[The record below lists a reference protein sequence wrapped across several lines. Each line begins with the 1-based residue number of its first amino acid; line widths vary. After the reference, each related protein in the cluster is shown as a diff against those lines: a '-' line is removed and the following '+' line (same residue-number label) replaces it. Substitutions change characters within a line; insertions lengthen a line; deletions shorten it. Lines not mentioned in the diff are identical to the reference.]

1 MFLIW
6 RLVVNAQTKKKGRG
20 FAHLGVRIAME
31 DLENLG
37 ITELNHAYIDGAARP
52 TEVVAHCLARI
63 EKLEPQLGAF
73 ELVMVD
79 QAMEA
84 AEAATH
90 AIQGGHRIGPFHG
103 VPFVLKDLVHV
114 EGSITTGGANP
125 YAERVSTET
134 APIAQRLIA
143 GGGLLLG
150 KTKTVEVAFGPWGT
164 NTQRGT
170 PWNPWDTAT
179 HRAPGGSSSGTGVSV
194 AARLAVCG
202 VGTDTGGSVRIPSAF
217 CGLVGLKVTEGQLP
231 LEGIQPLSH
240 TLDTPGPMCRSVID
254 AAIMYQTMSGK
265 EPHDIDGDLRNSTG
279 MFREMNRGVDGLVI
293 GVLTGQ
299 DREIVD
305 VSILDLYDSAIERLA
320 KLGAVIRPLTLPRS
334 VEDMRFGVATIIA
347 AEGYYY
353 HGEMYENPINIMDED
368 VRGRIMRGKAESST
382 NYVRALRRRLI
393 DRKDFQEAMD
403 GMAAFLT
410 PTLPIPAPVVDEID
424 QTSDDPSQFT
434 RLVNHLGFCAL
445 SVPMGL
451 TDIGLP
457 GGLQIVG
464 CGDQETLTLRIGA
477 AFERDFDGIGR
488 PPGWN

>member
-1 MFLIW
+1 
-6 RLVVNAQTKKKGRG
+6 
-20 FAHLGVRIAME
+20 ME
-31 DLENLG
+31 GLENLG
-37 ITELNHAYIDGAARP
+37 ITELNDAYIAGATRP

-63 EKLEPQLGAF
+63 AKHEPRLGAF

-79 QAMEA
+79 QAIEA

-90 AIQGGHRIGPFHG
+90 AIQVGQRIGPFHG

-114 EGSITTGGANP
+114 QGTITTGGANP
-125 YAERVSTET
+125 HAERVSSET

-150 KTKTVEVAFGPWGT
+150 KTKTVEVAYGPWGT
-164 NTQRGT
+164 NEQRGT
-170 PWNPWDTAT
+170 PWNPWDTVS

-240 TLDTPGPMCRSVID
+240 TLDTPGPMCRSVFD
-254 AAIMYQTMSGK
+254 AAVMYQTMSGK
-265 EPHDIDGDLRNSTG
+265 EPYQIDSDSRNTTG
-279 MFREMNRGVDGLVI
+279 IFQEMNRGVDGLVI
-293 GVLTGQ
+293 GVLTDQ

-305 VSILDLYDSAIERLA
+305 VSVLELYDSAIERVA
-320 KLGAVIRPLTLPRS
+320 KLGAVIRPTPLPRS
-334 VEDMRFGVATIIA
+334 IKDMSFSVATIISV
-347 AEGYYY
+347 EGYYY
-353 HGEMYENPINIMDED
+353 HGEMYENPVNIMDED
-368 VRGRIMRGKAESST
+368 VRRRIMQGKTESST
-382 NYVRALRRRLI
+382 NYVRALRQRLI
-393 DRKDFQEAMD
+393 DRKDFQNAMD
-403 GMAAFLT
+403 GMAALLT
-410 PTLPIPAPVVDEID
+410 PTLPIAAPVVNEID
-424 QTSDDPSQFT
+424 QTSAPSQFT
-434 RLVNHLGFCAL
+434 RMVNHLGFCAL

-451 TDIGLP
+451 TDSGMP
-457 GGLQIVG
+457 GGLHIVG

-477 AFERDFDGIGR
+477 AFERDFGDIGK